1 MSFFFFQAEDGI
13 RDLTVT
19 GVQTCALPISIRKRR
34 RAATGRAANAIV
46 TARGWIFAP
55 STMREDLMRRS
66 IVVLALVLAS
76 ASSAHA
82 VPGDARLVQGVLEWP
97 PKLTVEPFVIVR
109 SEDGHWYY
117 VDVNGA
123 KRLESSAITA
133 GARVTVLGTEA
144 ARSHEITALALS
156 SGDAAALVLAL
167 MSHVSPTPAT
177 PAPSPSPTS
186 PIESSTPPTPAVVAP
201 ISKSVAKAPATSSP
215 QPHKEKVTAPKTTTP
230 SEPSPPSVTAPA
242 RPASTSRWSEVRGAV
257 HSVAGQEEIGRA
269 HV

>member
-1 MSFFFFQAEDGI
+1 
-13 RDLTVT
+13 
-19 GVQTCALPISIRKRR
+19 
-34 RAATGRAANAIV
+34 
-46 TARGWIFAP
+46 
-55 STMREDLMRRS
+55 MRRS

-117 VDVNGA
+117 VDVSGA

-186 PIESSTPPTPAVVAP
+186 PIESSRPPTPAVVAP
-201 ISKSVAKAPATSSP
+201 MSKSVAKAPATSSP
-215 QPHKEKVTAPKTTTP
+215 QPHKEKVTAPKTTLP

-257 HSVAGQEEIGRA
+257 HSVAGQELVVRADDGQLVAVDLSGLRGAAVSLTPGAPIVVYGMLSDEKFQAIGLIQQETRSPGKPVA
-269 HV
+269 APPRR

>member
-1 MSFFFFQAEDGI
+1 
-13 RDLTVT
+13 
-19 GVQTCALPISIRKRR
+19 
-34 RAATGRAANAIV
+34 
-46 TARGWIFAP
+46 
-55 STMREDLMRRS
+55 MREDLMRRS

-156 SGDAAALVLAL
+156 SGDAAAL
-167 MSHVSPTPAT
+167 
-177 PAPSPSPTS
+177 
-186 PIESSTPPTPAVVAP
+186 
-201 ISKSVAKAPATSSP
+201 
-215 QPHKEKVTAPKTTTP
+215 
-230 SEPSPPSVTAPA
+230 
-242 RPASTSRWSEVRGAV
+242 
-257 HSVAGQEEIGRA
+257 EIGRA
-269 HV
+269 SCRERVEISVVAVALTEKSVMGL

>member
-1 MSFFFFQAEDGI
+1 
-13 RDLTVT
+13 
-19 GVQTCALPISIRKRR
+19 
-34 RAATGRAANAIV
+34 
-46 TARGWIFAP
+46 
-55 STMREDLMRRS
+55 MRRS

-117 VDVNGA
+117 ADVNGA

-133 GARVTVLGTEA
+133 GARVTVFGTEA
-144 ARSHEITALALS
+144 ARSHEITALAVS

-186 PIESSTPPTPAVVAP
+186 PIESSRPPTPAVVAP
-201 ISKSVAKAPATSSP
+201 MSKSVAKAPVTSSP
-215 QPHKEKVTAPKTTTP
+215 QPHKEKVTAPKTMPP

-257 HSVAGQEEIGRA
+257 HSVAGQELVVRADDGQLVAVDLSGLRGAAVSLTPGAPIVVYGMLSDEKFQAIGLIQQETRSPGKPVA
-269 HV
+269 APPRR

>member
-1 MSFFFFQAEDGI
+1 
-13 RDLTVT
+13 
-19 GVQTCALPISIRKRR
+19 
-34 RAATGRAANAIV
+34 
-46 TARGWIFAP
+46 
-55 STMREDLMRRS
+55 MREDLMRRS

-144 ARSHEITALALS
+144 ARSHEITALAVS

-186 PIESSTPPTPAVVAP
+186 PIESPRPPTPAVVAP
-201 ISKSVAKAPATSSP
+201 MSKSVAKAPATRSEERRVG
-215 QPHKEKVTAPKTTTP
+215 KEC
-230 SEPSPPSVTAPA
+230 
-242 RPASTSRWSEVRGAV
+242 RSRWSPY
-257 HSVAGQEEIGRA
+257 H
-269 HV
+269 